1 MTSPNAPELPA
12 ARLSRRQLQF
22 LFAVDRSG
30 SMTGDKIASLNY
42 AIRSA
47 IPEMREAATDN
58 PETDVVVRVL
68 SFADGVEWIVRDPVP
83 VGAFEWTDL
92 AAGGE
97 TDMGAAFAALADV
110 LTPAAMPGRQLPPVV
125 VLMSDGMPTDDA
137 ERGLAAL
144 MQSPYGA
151 TALRL
156 AIAIGSD
163 ADKPLLQSF
172 IGNPDIRPLQANS
185 AETLVH
191 RIKWAASVPVKAASS
206 PIGAGD
212 PTRAL
217 AAGVAT
223 ENETAGD
230 LVW

>member
-1 MTSPNAPELPA
+1 MNSPDVPDFPA
-12 ARLSRRQLQF
+12 ARPSRRQLQF
-22 LFAVDRSG
+22 MLAVDRSG

-42 AIRSA
+42 AVRSA
-47 IPEMREAATDN
+47 VPAMREAAADN

-68 SFADGVEWIVRDPVP
+68 CFSDDVEWIVRDPVP
-83 VGAFEWTDL
+83 VAAFEWTDL

-97 TDMGAAFAALADV
+97 TNMGAAFTALAGV
-110 LTPAAMPGRQLPPVV
+110 LTPDAMPGRQLPPVV
-125 VLMSDGMPTDDA
+125 VLLSDGMPTDDA

-144 MQSPYGA
+144 MQAPYGS

-172 IGNPDIRPLQANS
+172 IGNPDVKPLQANS

-191 RIKWAASVPVKAASS
+191 RIRWAASVPVKAVSS
-206 PIGAGD
+206 PVGAGD
-212 PTRAL
+212 PAQAL

-223 ENETAGD
+223 ENEAAGD